1 MLEYTVNFIKQRNM
15 INLFQDSE
23 QSAQVK
29 PSMLQRKES
38 KRPAKLDL
46 SSLLPQRQK
55 WAECKIY
62 GKNIL
67 IRSYAGG
74 CCIGDE

>member
-1 MLEYTVNFIKQRNM
+1 M

-23 QSAQVK
+23 ESVK
-29 PSMLQRKES
+29 VKQPDFQRKES

-55 WAECKIY
+55 WA
-62 GKNIL
+62 
-67 IRSYAGG
+67 
-74 CCIGDE
+74 